1 MERLVFDI
9 ETKAMLIE
17 LKNANGYLDC
27 ENIIL
32 KSLGKL
38 ENSEVPIISIKSY
51 LKQLLKYIEDKSV
64 INRGNADCEN
74 YTYAAGFLRS
84 IIATPYFVRWI
95 KN

>member
-1 MERLVFDI
+1 MERIVIDK

-27 ENIIL
+27 ENIIIKNL
-32 KSLGKL
+32 RKHD
-38 ENSEVPIISIKSY
+38 NNRVSIMTIESY
-51 LKQLLKYIEDKSV
+51 LKELLKYIEDKTV

-84 IIATPYFVRWI
+84 IIATPYFERWV
-95 KN
+95 KK